1 YTQPVKATADQQAK
15 AKKTQARRNEQKMTV
30 TGPCRPR
37 HIPLTA
43 ESGISTSGFGEREDR
58 ARVVESL
65 VFSLTPAGFSF
76 TYNLVV
82 DIRKPAK
89 SSKNSGSKDKTGPDY
104 FG

>member
-1 YTQPVKATADQQAK
+1 
-15 AKKTQARRNEQKMTV
+15 
-30 TGPCRPR
+30 
-37 HIPLTA
+37 
-43 ESGISTSGFGEREDR
+43 REDR
-58 ARVVESL
+58 AWVVESL